1 MEKLTKLIL
10 AAVIGVVLP
19 SPFAAAQETG
29 GDDSPITDEAM
40 ASELEWFA
48 DFDVAQRKAKAE
60 GKDMLVDFT
69 GSDWCVWCHRLD
81 GEVFSKASFQEY
93 AAENFVVVAL
103 YFPNDEAI
111 KAKVPNPERNEELMK
126 KFGVSGFPT
135 VLLLT
140 PEGEVYGKTGYRPD
154 GPEGYI
160 ENLTKLRTEGK
171 AELAKAKALQ
181 MEWSKATD
189 ANRMAIYDR
198 VLMAFDGF
206 SSDYMGRDILADT
219 VKAAFEFDADN
230 AKGYK
235 LKATKTL
242 LNADLGDEQ
251 VFGACRELDPENKAG
266 LLELAIMGEM
276 GNVRSADDLPAMVDA
291 VVALDEMGIK
301 DEKVAAEM
309 YFNAAYWCWQYTEQP
324 ELARKF
330 AIKLEALKGDDER
343 TKGFLKDLF
352 EDIGREEAKM

>member
-10 AAVIGVVLP
+10 AGVIGVVLP
-19 SPFAAAQETG
+19 SPFAAAQEMG
-29 GDDSPITDEAM
+29 GDDSPISDAAV
-40 ASELEWFA
+40 ASELDWIA

-103 YFPNDEAI
+103 DFPNDEAI
-111 KAKVPNPERNEELMK
+111 KAKVPNPDRNNELME
-126 KFGVSGFPT
+126 KFGVTGFPT

-140 PEGEVYGKTGYRPD
+140 PDGEVYGKTGYRPD
-154 GPEGYI
+154 GPDGYI
-160 ENLTKLRTEGK
+160 ENLMKLRTEGK

-181 MEWSKATD
+181 LEWSKATD
-189 ANRMAIYDR
+189 ENRMAIYDR

-206 SSDYMGRDILADT
+206 SADYMGRDMLADT
-219 VKAAFEFDADN
+219 VKSAYTFDADN

-242 LNADLGDEQ
+242 LSANLGDEQ
-251 VFGACRELDPENKAG
+251 VFGACRELDPENKEG
-266 LLELAIMGEM
+266 LLELAVMGEM
-276 GNVRSADDLPAMVDA
+276 GNVRSAEDLPAMVEA
-291 VVALDEMGIK
+291 VKALDEMGIK
-301 DEKVAAEM
+301 DQAIAAEM

-324 ELARKF
+324 EMARHFGK
-330 AIKLEALKGDDER
+330 KLEALKGDDER